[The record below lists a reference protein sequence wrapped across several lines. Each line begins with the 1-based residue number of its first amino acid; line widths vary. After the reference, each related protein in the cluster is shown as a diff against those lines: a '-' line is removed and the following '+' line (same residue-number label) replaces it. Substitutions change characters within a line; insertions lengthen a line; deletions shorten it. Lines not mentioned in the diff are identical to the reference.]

1 MKVRKNIEKMSS
13 EEIAKLKRAYK
24 SLQDEANNGY
34 ELIAGIHGLPDPISC
49 PHHLATHAFLP
60 WHRKYLLEFEK
71 LLQKYEPDVM
81 LPYWDWATAEL
92 PHTPDKLPVACQ
104 PDVQG
109 GVDRNS
115 LSTAPM
121 HWVAPFIEEF
131 GDQMSQETIE
141 WLGKGWSLRSPSD
154 ESIFERIRT
163 GQTDAMR
170 ETQFENFSNA
180 VEQPHDDLHG
190 YVGHHMGAV
199 ETSAFDPIFWIH
211 HANIDRLWAIWQR
224 VNPNAAQHPFPD
236 APLRE
241 YPDTK
246 TSDMLDIA
254 ALNYTYEQMETEDVN
269 LFSLLKKKDFETFA
283 KANQLPETLKE
294 LQPRRKFIVLE
305 DLAMPMRGTVVLNFF
320 KKSDGE
326 AGESL
331 GSLTLFGLRGLSHS
345 HGQMLPFSRRLN
357 ITGEDISDAKDVK
370 ITARN
375 LQGKE
380 INVNSILT
388 KPPVIVEQ

>member
-1 MKVRKNIEKMSS
+1 
-13 EEIAKLKRAYK
+13 
-24 SLQDEANNGY
+24 
-34 ELIAGIHGLPDPISC
+34 LPN
-49 PHHLATHAFLP
+49 
-60 WHRKYLLEFEK
+60 
-71 LLQKYEPDVM
+71 
-81 LPYWDWATAEL
+81 
-92 PHTPDKLPVACQ
+92 TPDKLPAACQ
-104 PDVQG
+104 PHVQN
-109 GVDRNS
+109 GVDRNP

-121 HWVAPFIEEF
+121 RWVAPFIEEF

-154 ESIFERIRT
+154 ESVFESLRT

-170 ETQFENFSNA
+170 ETEFEKFSNA

-199 ETSAFDPIFWIH
+199 ETSAFDPIFWMH

-224 VNPNAAQHPFPD
+224 VHQNAEQHPFPD

-246 TSDMLDIA
+246 TRDMLDIA
-254 ALNYTYEQMETEDVN
+254 ALDYTYEQMETEDID
-269 LFSLLKKKDFETFA
+269 LFSLLKTEDFETFA
-283 KANQLPETLKE
+283 KANRMPDTLKE
-294 LQPRRKFIVLE
+294 LQPRRKFIVLN
-305 DLAMPMRGTVVLNFF
+305 DLEMPMRGMVVLNFF
-320 KKSDGE
+320 KKSGMDDK
-326 AGESL
+326 SL

-345 HGQMLPFSRRLN
+345 HGQMLPFARRLN
-357 ITGEDISDAKDVK
+357 ITGENISDAKDLK

-380 INVNSILT
+380 ININSVLT
-388 KPPVIVEQ
+388 KPPIITEQ